1 MVIAAF
7 MFLTSAFAAWAAN
20 NITITFVRHGESEG
34 NVSCCIDTTIPGP
47 NLTANGQAQAQ
58 ARAQQLANDGIPYD
72 GSIVNMGLKDE
83 DGNIRYIIG
92 VLKSIRKELG
102 KSQGDTVHVTVSPR

>member
-1 MVIAAF
+1 MLDKYEFDAIICEVKDRGGAYVVFPWDIRQKFGAGRAA
-7 MFLTSAFAAWAAN
+7 
-20 NITITFVRHGESEG
+20 
-34 NVSCCIDTTIPGP
+34 VSV
-47 NLTANGQAQAQ
+47 LF
-58 ARAQQLANDGIPYD
+58 DGIPYD

>member
-1 MVIAAF
+1 
-7 MFLTSAFAAWAAN
+7 
-20 NITITFVRHGESEG
+20 
-34 NVSCCIDTTIPGP
+34 
-47 NLTANGQAQAQ
+47 
-58 ARAQQLANDGIPYD
+58 
-72 GSIVNMGLKDE
+72 MGVKDE